1 MARWRDARPPPILGL
16 MTRYARNVAWT
27 VAAVL
32 ILALVASLI
41 LESL

>member
-1 MARWRDARPPPILGL
+1 
-16 MTRYARNVAWT
+16 MTRYARNVAWA